1 LEVTGDGTEL
11 VKHSA
16 SVGRKLLSDKC
27 MLSKPVDLKKRGA
40 KKERE
45 CIHLVTL
52 ASQFACEFS
61 EVATKSA
68 SGCKIVHFVDLS
80 LERQRGTGSGTV
92 GLLGLALDSQY
103 YNSTQTRPVEELQAR
118 AMHKLA
124 ARLFKKF
131 SPIWHLLS
139 GDHLPMDDLD
149 RTN

>member
-1 LEVTGDGTEL
+1 
-11 VKHSA
+11 
-16 SVGRKLLSDKC
+16 

-61 EVATKSA
+61 EVANKSA

-92 GLLGLALDSQY
+92 VLALDSQH
-103 YNSTQTRPVEELQAR
+103 YNRLQTRPVEELQAR

-131 SPIWHLLS
+131 SPIWHLLT